1 MKYLW
6 IGMGLSDAQRKMIH
20 DKGGSFLSAY
30 VSQQAIIEGLDAQ
43 GIILDSIN
51 SFHQISPK
59 IMKVIEPDTWSRT
72 GRSLDQSIGFKNRK
86 YIRDIE
92 RKHKLVRMA
101 REWAEKNKDEDIT
114 VFTFQMHT
122 PVMAAAGAIKKTNHK
137 AQIIQIVPDLP
148 QYMDLSPSTL
158 KKLLK
163 KIDWLQIKHYMKS
176 VDKYVLYA
184 KPMADFL
191 KLEDGRWMVMEGII
205 DESLQANNAVKNNG
219 TISVMYSGKLD
230 LRYGIPELLDA
241 MKLLPENF
249 ELWLTG
255 GGNADGMIK
264 ERALHDGRIKCFG
277 YFPSRQDLVN
287 KQAEAT
293 MLISTR
299 KETEIAS
306 KYCFPSKLFEYM
318 ASGNPVISCR
328 LAGIPDEYFDYL
340 IELPTVTAQGIADT
354 IKKVAEMS
362 EKGRNTIGENAK
374 RFVIEH
380 KNNLVQTKR
389 IMDFLKSK

>member
-6 IGMGLSDAQRKMIH
+6 IGMGLSEAQRKMML
-20 DKGGSFLSAY
+20 DKGCKLASAS
-30 VSQQAIIEGLDAQ
+30 VSEQAIIDGLDKQ

-51 SFHQISPK
+51 SFHQISPNTL
-59 IMKVIEPDTWSRT
+59 KVIEPDAWSRT
-72 GRSLDQSIGFKNRK
+72 GKSQDQSIGFTNIK

-101 REWAEKNKDEDIT
+101 RKWARKDRDEDIT

-122 PVMAAAGAIKKTNHK
+122 PVMAAASAIKKVNHK
-137 AQIIQIVPDLP
+137 TQIIQIVPDLP
-148 QYMDLSPSTL
+148 QYMDLSPSKL

-163 KIDWLQIKHYMKS
+163 KMDWLQIKHYMKF
-176 VDKYVLYA
+176 VDKYVIYA

-191 KLEDGRWMVMEGII
+191 KLEDGSWTVMEGVY
-205 DESLQANNAVKNNG
+205 DEKLQADSAVKNND
-219 TISVMYSGKLD
+219 TVSVMYSGKLD
-230 LRYGIPELLDA
+230 LHYGIPELLDA
-241 MKLLPENF
+241 MKLLPENY

-255 GGNADGMIK
+255 GGNADKLIK
-264 ERALHDGRIKCFG
+264 ECALQDKRIKHFG
-277 YFPSRQDLVN
+277 YLPSRQDLVN

-318 ASGNPVISCR
+318 VSGNPVISCR

-340 IELPTVTAQGIADT
+340 IELPAVTAKDIAET
-354 IKKVAEMS
+354 VKKVAATSPEERKM
-362 EKGRNTIGENAK
+362 IGEKQK
-374 RFVIEH
+374 RFILEE
-380 KNNLVQTKR
+380 KNRFAQGKKIL
-389 IMDFLKSK
+389 DFAK

>member
-6 IGMGLSDAQRKMIH
+6 IGMGLSDAQKRMMLE
-20 DKGGSFLSAY
+20 KGCKFASAS
-30 VSQQAIIEGLDAQ
+30 VSEQAIVEGLDAQ

-59 IMKVIEPDTWSRT
+59 TLKVIEADTWSRT
-72 GRSLDQSIGFKNRK
+72 GKSQDQSIGFTNRK

-101 REWAEKNKDEDIT
+101 KDWAEKNKNEDIT

-122 PVMAAAGAIKKTNHK
+122 PVMAAAGAIKKMNPK

-148 QYMDLSPSTL
+148 QYMDLSASMI

-163 KIDWLQIKHYMKS
+163 KIDWLRIKHHMTF

-191 KLEDGRWMVMEGII
+191 QLEDGSWTVMEGIY
-205 DESLQANNAVKNNG
+205 DEELQADGVVKKGN
-219 TISVMYSGKLD
+219 IVSAMYSGKLD
-230 LRYGIPELLDA
+230 LHYGIPELLDA
-241 MKLLPENF
+241 MKLLPGNY

-255 GGNADGMIK
+255 GGNADKLIK
-264 ERALHDGRIKCFG
+264 ERASQDGRIKYLG
-277 YFPSRQDLVN
+277 YLPSRQDLVN

-318 ASGNPVISCR
+318 VSGNPVISAR
-328 LAGIPDEYFDYL
+328 LAGIPDEYFDHL
-340 IELPTVTAQGIADT
+340 IELPAVMAEDIAET
-354 IKKVAEMS
+354 IKNVAAMLPE
-362 EKGRNTIGENAK
+362 ERQKIGEKQK
-374 RFVIEH
+374 RFILEE
-380 KNNLVQTKR
+380 KKKSVQGKK
-389 IMDFLKSK
+389 IFDFANE